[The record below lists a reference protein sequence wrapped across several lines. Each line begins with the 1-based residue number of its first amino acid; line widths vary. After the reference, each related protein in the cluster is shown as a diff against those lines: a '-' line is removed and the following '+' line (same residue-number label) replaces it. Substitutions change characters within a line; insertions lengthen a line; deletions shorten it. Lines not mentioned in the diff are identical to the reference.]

1 MKPLSLTARIGL
13 LFAVAATL
21 VLLIAG
27 LFIYHAVET
36 HFVEEDRIELQGKLE
51 LIRHL
56 LAKAH
61 NSANL
66 GALAQ
71 ELDDALVGHH
81 NLSVEVI
88 NLHGEIWYATSGADF
103 PQTLLRNPAT
113 TSNSLKA
120 WTQNGISY
128 RGMVMGLAVGDSHPD
143 TYNVAIAL
151 DIGHHLVF
159 LDDFKRMLILAMA
172 LAAMATAAL
181 GWAVTRQGLRP
192 LRKLT
197 TMAGSVSA
205 SRLGERLHAPNIP
218 AELQDLVATFNAMLE
233 RLEDSFRRLADFSSD
248 IAHELRT
255 PISNLMTQTQ
265 VVLSQPR
272 SAGEYREILH
282 SNLEEYERLAR
293 TIGDMLFLAKAD
305 NRLIVPRR
313 EAVDLTE
320 EVTRLF
326 EFYDAMASEAG
337 VSLNL
342 EGKGSVDGDRLMLQR
357 AVSNLLANAILHT
370 PKGGNVPVRIE
381 REQDAVI
388 LTVENPSPEIL
399 PEQLDRL
406 FDRFYRLDPSRRKD
420 TGEGAGLGLAIT
432 KSIIEAHGGRVEAGW
447 SKGQIRFR
455 LWLPVSVSPNQV

>member
-1 MKPLSLTARIGL
+1 
-13 LFAVAATL
+13 
-21 VLLIAG
+21 
-27 LFIYHAVET
+27 
-36 HFVEEDRIELQGKLE
+36 
-51 LIRHL
+51 
-56 LAKAH
+56 
-61 NSANL
+61 
-66 GALAQ
+66 
-71 ELDDALVGHH
+71 
-81 NLSVEVI
+81 
-88 NLHGEIWYATSGADF
+88 
-103 PQTLLRNPAT
+103 
-113 TSNSLKA
+113 
-120 WTQNGISY
+120 
-128 RGMVMGLAVGDSHPD
+128 
-143 TYNVAIAL
+143 
-151 DIGHHLVF
+151 
-159 LDDFKRMLILAMA
+159 
-172 LAAMATAAL
+172 
-181 GWAVTRQGLRP
+181 
-192 LRKLT
+192 
-197 TMAGSVSA
+197 
-205 SRLGERLHAPNIP
+205 
-218 AELQDLVATFNAMLE
+218 MLE
-233 RLEDSFRRLADFSSD
+233 RLEGSFRRLADFSSD

-272 SAGEYREILH
+272 SAEEYREILH

-305 NRLIVPRR
+305 NRLVVPRR
-313 EAVDLTE
+313 EAVDLAE
-320 EVTRLF
+320 EVKRLF

-381 REQDAVI
+381 RGQDAVI

-455 LWLPVSVSPNQV
+455 LWLLVSVSPNQV

>member
-1 MKPLSLTARIGL
+1 MKPLSLTARISL
-13 LFAVAATL
+13 LFVVAATL

-27 LFIYHAVET
+27 LLIYRAVET

-66 GALAQ
+66 DALAQ

-81 NLSVEVI
+81 DLSVAVV
-88 NLHGEIWYATSGADF
+88 NAQGEIWFATSGADF
-103 PQTLLRNPAT
+103 PQPLLSNPAT
-113 TSNSLKA
+113 TPDSLKA
-120 WTQNGISY
+120 WSQKGNSY
-128 RGMVMGLAVGDSHPD
+128 RGMAVRLAMDGTSY
-143 TYNVAIAL
+143 TVAMAL
-151 DIGHHLVF
+151 NIGHHIAFLVEFQRMLVF
-159 LDDFKRMLILAMA
+159 AMA

-233 RLEDSFRRLADFSSD
+233 RLEGSFRRLADFSSD

-272 SAGEYREILH
+272 SAEEYREILH

-305 NRLIVPRR
+305 NRLVVPRR
-313 EAVDLTE
+313 EAVDLAE
-320 EVTRLF
+320 EVKRLF

-381 REQDAVI
+381 RGQDAVI
-388 LTVENPSPEIL
+388 LTVDNPSPEIR

-432 KSIIEAHGGRVEAGW
+432 RSIIEAHGGRVEATW
-447 SKGQIRFR
+447 SNGQIRFR